1 MLRQVSESTKLG
13 SDLAFR
19 QIGGSR
25 GAQTLA
31 VVQQKGGV
39 GKTTIAVNLAAELAI
54 AGNRTLLID
63 VDPLGSATRYLGVA
77 QGRRTLAD
85 VVAGRAGMTIEKDH
99 RGTAADEIEAAVDR
113 IFSDGPRAS
122 AAHVIDD
129 IPNLYVVP
137 SSRELSKL
145 ERNLK
150 QVGWL
155 KDALEEV
162 IASGIDVV
170 ILDTPPRWDMLT
182 ISALVAVRRVIAPT
196 ELNPLSFMALTR
208 MVEGMSTVQRRVNP
222 YLDPQPWI
230 IPSRVRHTRLAR
242 QCLADL
248 EDANPGRVLP
258 MIRESA
264 RVAEAP
270 GFHMPVTQFAP
281 RSIGAQDFE
290 AVTEATLHR
299 VFRKRLRQMTLS
311 V

>member
-1 MLRQVSESTKLG
+1 VLRQVSESTKLG

-54 AGNRTLLID
+54 AGHRTLLID
-63 VDPLGSATRYLGVA
+63 VDPLGSASRYLGVA
-77 QGRRTLAD
+77 DGQLTVAD
-85 VVAGRAGMTIEKDH
+85 VVTGRAGVAPEAA
-99 RGTAADEIEAAVDR
+99 RSGTPADDIEAAVDR
-113 IFSDGPRAS
+113 IFLDGPQAS
-122 AAHVIDD
+122 AARVVDE
-129 IPNLYVVP
+129 IPNLFVVP
-137 SSRELSKL
+137 SSRELSKM
-145 ERNLK
+145 ERSLK

-155 KDALEEV
+155 KEALEEIPSDGV
-162 IASGIDVV
+162 DVV

-196 ELNPLSFMALTR
+196 ELNPLSLMALSR
-208 MVEGMSTVQRRVNP
+208 LVEGMATVQRRVNP

-242 QCLADL
+242 QCLVDL

-270 GFHMPVTQFAP
+270 GFHMPVRHFAP
-281 RSIGAQDFE
+281 KSIGANDFE
-290 AVTEATLHR
+290 AVTEATLQR